1 MKAAKI
7 KLLPA
12 VFKVHTTLLY
22 KECALVCTVTMVLKL
37 GHYCV
42 VCSVHTS
49 AQCEVFTPE

>member
-7 KLLPA
+7 ELLPA